1 MTTPKDVLALAKE
14 GGAQIVDL
22 RFCDLP
28 GLMQH
33 FSVPIAEL
41 ESARAR

>member
-1 MTTPKDVLALAKE
+1 MPERTESIQDVLALAADA
-14 GGAQIVDL
+14 GSQIVDL

-33 FSVPIAEL
+33 F
-41 ESARAR
+41 